1 MSSVWMGLVAQ
12 VSCVACAQLGHA
24 SPVVVHHMRTGMLG
38 KRQSDH
44 LTIALCPEHHVG
56 GHSIHRDRENF
67 ERQFGS
73 ELELMAATVA
83 GVERILKRRGVK

>member
-1 MSSVWMGLVAQ
+1 MTSVWMGLVAQ
-12 VSCVACAQLGHA
+12 VPCVVCAQIGHE

-56 GHSIHRDRENF
+56 SYSIHHDREKF

-83 GVERILKRRGVK
+83 GVERILKKRGVE